1 MTEAISAAVFALCA
15 RQNLFRSAYLIEN
28 FFAGWNELKELLN
41 SLTGIFI
48 AEPAVIKLMSLLA
61 ACPDIT
67 LRTVAY
73 LNTFCSKTAHTVDIG
88 RFNRSSVHFRPLY
101 RSFFP
106 QCLVIGSVCDECGTF
121 STDDTARSNYSA
133 HGLPFK
139 KGFSILCKPD
149 G

>member
-1 MTEAISAAVFALCA
+1 MREPQRCWTVGAAASRDYICSCGGATALLD
-15 RQNLFRSAYLIEN
+15 RQVSTGCVVI
-28 FFAGWNELKELLN
+28 LL
-41 SLTGIFI
+41 IFI
-48 AEPAVIKLMSLLA
+48 AEPAVAKLMRLLA

-88 RFNRSSVHFRPLY
+88 CLNRSSVHFRPLY

-133 HGLPFK
+133 HGFPFQND
-139 KGFSILCKPD
+139 FRIPCKPD